1 MVDCILTLPVDEAY
15 TIQGE
20 LLPITS
26 YHVNTNLVVKALVT
40 AVENI
45 IDLQLSQS
53 PSLESQLEDSM
64 AGDGSDSWS
73 HRIKVLMKC
82 LVSLDT
88 TVAGSHTARKALQ
101 ELMSEHGDIL
111 SECWSASSRSESR
124 SGQL

>member
-73 HRIKVLMKC
+73 HRIK
-82 LVSLDT
+82 
-88 TVAGSHTARKALQ
+88 ALQ